1 MNIFSVICFGFV
13 IIAVLGL
20 VIYGLSKKIKS
31 LKLENVKLNTTLSS
45 AKENVM
51 QLVDYIEN
59 VQKIKIAEKST
70 ADKIKEAK
78 TDEEI
83 YDIVSSITK
92 RNNDKLQN
100 D

>member
-1 MNIFSVICFGFV
+1 MNIFSICCFGFV
-13 IIAVLGL
+13 IVAILGL
-20 VIYGLSKKIKS
+20 VIYALIKKVQS
-31 LKLENVKLNTTLSS
+31 LKLENTRLNTALSS
-45 AKENVM
+45 AKENVS

-83 YDIVSSITK
+83 YSIVATIIKS
-92 RNNDKLQN
+92 NNSKLQ
-100 D
+100 DD

>member
-1 MNIFSVICFGFV
+1 MNIVSICCFGFAIV
-13 IIAVLGL
+13 AILAL
-20 VIYGLSKKIKS
+20 VIYALVKKIQS
-31 LKLENVKLNTTLSS
+31 LKLENTKLNTALSS
-45 AKENVM
+45 AKENVS

-78 TDEEI
+78 TDEEV
-83 YDIVSSITK
+83 YDIVSSIIK
-92 RNNDKLQN
+92 SNNSKLQN

>member
-1 MNIFSVICFGFV
+1 MNIVSICCFGFAIV
-13 IIAVLGL
+13 AILGL
-20 VIYGLSKKIKS
+20 VIYALVKKIQS
-31 LKLENVKLNTTLSS
+31 LKLENTKLNTALSS
-45 AKENVM
+45 AKENVS

-83 YDIVSSITK
+83 YDIVSSIIK
-92 RNNDKLQN
+92 SNKLQN